1 MVVTLSIDVMKI
13 DKKKLKQFS
22 RKDGSIGQS
31 LDLVIFL
38 KDDKDQFGNNGFVSE
53 QVPKDS
59 PEKGTILGNARI
71 VGVQPLAQQVQ
82 QAVDEK
88 IPSMG
93 GDDLP
98 F

>member
-22 RKDGSIGQS
+22 RKDGSVGQS

-38 KDDKDQFGNNGFVSE
+38 KDEKDQFGNNGFVSE

-71 VGVQPLAQQVQ
+71 AGSQPQTHKAEVM
-82 QAVDEK
+82 
-88 IPSMG
+88 PSQELP
-93 GDDLP
+93 DDLP